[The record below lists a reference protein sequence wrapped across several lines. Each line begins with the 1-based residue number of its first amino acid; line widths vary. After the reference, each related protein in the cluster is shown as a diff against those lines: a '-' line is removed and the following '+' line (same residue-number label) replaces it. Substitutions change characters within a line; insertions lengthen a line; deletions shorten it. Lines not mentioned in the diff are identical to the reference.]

1 MDRYHSI
8 VGPMVSYH
16 WKPLKNH
23 RVQWL
28 LDYKTIKKPLVPM
41 VARPKTIAKPLVPM
55 VCQTKNH
62 RKTIDTNGCFPT
74 IHSMAMVCMNYENLF
89 KFYSKVTCICQYG
102 PPLGWNYSQD
112 IIILNGD
119 IICWQLFAPFFW
131 LKIMFCRDSRSFC
144 EPSKNHWYVPMV
156 RRKTIHSMAMVQR

>member
-23 RVQWL
+23 QVQWL
-28 LDYKTIKKPLVPM
+28 LDYKTIEKPLEPM
-41 VARPKTIAKPLVPM
+41 VARPKTNAKPSVLM

-74 IHSMAMVCMNYENLF
+74 IHSMAMVCMNYENLSNFAMVAITKPIIPVLGEQSYHQHYKNF
-89 KFYSKVTCICQYG
+89 KFDPGSVKLSAVVIKV
-102 PPLGWNYSQD
+102 
-112 IIILNGD
+112 
-119 IICWQLFAPFFW
+119 
-131 LKIMFCRDSRSFC
+131 SR
-144 EPSKNHWYVPMV
+144 
-156 RRKTIHSMAMVQR
+156 

>member
-28 LDYKTIKKPLVPM
+28 LDYKTIEKPLVPM

-55 VCQTKNH
+55 VYQTKHH

-119 IICWQLFAPFFW
+119 IICWQLFAPVFV
-131 LKIMFCRDSRSFC
+131 
-144 EPSKNHWYVPMV
+144 KNHVLSRFTQFLWTIEKPLIPMM